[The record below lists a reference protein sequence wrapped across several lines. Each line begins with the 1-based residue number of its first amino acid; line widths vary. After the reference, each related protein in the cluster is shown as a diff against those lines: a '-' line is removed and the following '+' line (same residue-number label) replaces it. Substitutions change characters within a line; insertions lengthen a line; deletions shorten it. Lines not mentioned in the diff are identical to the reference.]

1 MKKEKEIS
9 KEELLRRKKSLKILR
24 TLMIILDI
32 FALMLLCV
40 QITITKE
47 ITYISYVILILCNI
61 ITFSVKIDS
70 DKKSSNKK

>member
-1 MKKEKEIS
+1 MKKEIP
-9 KEELLRRKKSLKILR
+9 KEEIMRRKRSMRILR
-24 TLMIILDI
+24 TLLIILDI

-47 ITYISYVILILCNI
+47 ITYISYVILVICNI

-70 DKKSSNKK
+70 NEKSSNKK

>member
-1 MKKEKEIS
+1 MKKEIP
-9 KEELLRRKKSLKILR
+9 KEEIMRRKRSMRILR
-24 TLMIILDI
+24 TLLIILDI

-47 ITYISYVILILCNI
+47 VTYISYVILVICNI

-70 DKKSSNKK
+70 NEKSSNKK